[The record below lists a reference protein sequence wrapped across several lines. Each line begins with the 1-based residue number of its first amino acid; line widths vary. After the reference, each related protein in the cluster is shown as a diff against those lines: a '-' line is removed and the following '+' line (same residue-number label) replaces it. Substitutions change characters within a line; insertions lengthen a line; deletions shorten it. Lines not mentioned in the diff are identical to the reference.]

1 MSVLK
6 GNISSVLRKA
16 DTSLLDKIRLG
27 NAAQNKLR
35 DEQVATFKGA
45 LSDLGASAD
54 ERVALDIEQAES
66 ADEVQDILSNVG
78 GLADKGLAATLAGTK
93 KSTLLSNVKTE
104 MANEDLLRTYKHRKA
119 SEGQFKDLAGL
130 TPGTPQYKQ
139 KVEEHMQFNRV
150 NSIDNPK
157 MISEYGNE
165 FNLADIPVSPETIQA
180 ALGEGVDITNP
191 DNFTT
196 NAYNTAAKN
205 ISNTLGAQW
214 TGIRDKSKLDAK
226 AKALLDKSEWG
237 QNFSKRMKYEAG
249 RTVQQDRLQAHSAS
263 IGEAI
268 NLKDTNLVDERVNK
282 FLTFARQ
289 QNITGD
295 DLKPFDESVNLALER
310 TFVDPL
316 AEFKKIN
323 PTSEYLTKEANLVT
337 PVEAKKL
344 ENGLRK
350 IYRDKYPNLS
360 DRYLL
365 PRIQQDLKKDG
376 TLAFAMQRGKELVE
390 FGSKLESQEMM
401 KAAEYKGKQTD
412 ILNTMKLVGRDNYI
426 VNKLEENLSKFM
438 DVDSNDYLKVKNQGH
453 ALIRRVKDI
462 FTIKKGPDAGKFLY
476 DEGPGAEAFNL
487 TLNRMVLGGG
497 AIRKDWLSPSDLV
510 LANVDGSTDAPKLTD
525 QQLMKAFVGN
535 MPSSAKTLKEIDY
548 GDGTKVNVQ
557 ESITFLKSVMKD
569 TNKVVQARGMKDPV
583 DLIMR
588 FAEKFWKDKG
598 IKKTLENIGD
608 INLKDIRFSNPTYE

>member
-45 LSDLGASAD
+45 LTDLGASAD
-54 ERVALDIEQAES
+54 ERVALDIEQAGS
-66 ADEVQDILSNVG
+66 ADEVQDILGNVG

-104 MANEDLLRTYKHRKA
+104 MANEDLLRTFKNRKA
-119 SEGQFKDLAGL
+119 SEGQFKELAGL
-130 TPGTPQYKQ
+130 TPGTPEYKQ
-139 KVEEHMQFNRV
+139 RVEEYMQSNRV

-165 FNLADIPVSPETIQA
+165 FNLADIQVSQETIQA
-180 ALGEGVDITNP
+180 ALGEGVDPTNP

-237 QNFSKRMKYEAG
+237 QNFSKRMKYETG

-268 NLKDTNLVDERVNK
+268 NLKDTNLVDERVNN

-295 DLKPFDESVNLALER
+295 DLKPFDESINLALER

-316 AEFKKIN
+316 AEFRKIN

-426 VNKLEENLSKFM
+426 VNKLEEKLSKFM
-438 DVDSNDYLKVKNQGH
+438 DVDSSDYLKVKSQGH
-453 ALIRRVKDI
+453 ALIRRVKKI
-462 FTIKKGPDAGKFLY
+462 FTITKGPDAGKFLY

-525 QQLMKAFVGN
+525 QQLMKAFVTN

-548 GDGTKVNVQ
+548 GDGTKINVQ

-588 FAEKFWKDKG
+588 FAEKYWKDKG
-598 IKKTLENIGD
+598 MKKTLENIGD

>member
-6 GNISSVLRKA
+6 GNISSVLRRA

-45 LSDLGASAD
+45 LTDLGTSAD
-54 ERVALDIEQAES
+54 ERVALDIEQAGS
-66 ADEVQDILSNVG
+66 ADEVQDILGNVG
-78 GLADKGLAATLAGTK
+78 GLADKGLAATLAGK
-93 KSTLLSNVKTE
+93 KKTTLLDNVKTE
-104 MANEDLLRTYKHRKA
+104 MANEDLLRTYKNRKA
-119 SEGQFKDLAGL
+119 SEGQFADLAGL

-139 KVEEHMQFNRV
+139 KVEEYMQFNRV

-165 FNLADIPVSPETIQA
+165 FNLADIGVSQETIQA

-237 QNFSKRMKYEAG
+237 QAFSKRMKYEAG

-268 NLKDTNLVDERVNK
+268 NLKDTDLVDERVNN
-282 FLTFARQ
+282 FLTFAKQ

-295 DLKPFDESVNLALER
+295 ALKPFDESVNLALER
-310 TFVDPL
+310 TFVNPL

-323 PTSEYLTKEANLVT
+323 PTSEYLTKKANIIT

-344 ENGLRK
+344 ENGLK
-350 IYRDKYPNLS
+350 EIYRDKYPNLS

-376 TLAFAMQRGKELVE
+376 TLAFAMQRGKELFK

-401 KAAEYKGKQTD
+401 KAADYKGKQTD
-412 ILNTMKLVGRDNYI
+412 ILNNMKLVGRDNYI
-426 VNKLEENLSKFM
+426 VGRLEENLSKFM
-438 DVDSNDYLKVKNQGH
+438 VPGSNDYLKVKAQGH
-453 ALIRRVKDI
+453 ALIRRVKNI
-462 FTIKKGPDAGKFLY
+462 FTLKKGPKKGTFLY
-476 DEGPGAEAFNL
+476 DKGPGAEAFNL
-487 TLNRMVLGGG
+487 TLNRMILGGG
-497 AIRKDWLSPSDLV
+497 AIRKDWASPNDLV
-510 LANVDGSTDAPKLTD
+510 LASISTKTDAPKLTD
-525 QQLMKAFVGN
+525 QQLMKAFVDN
-535 MPSSAKTLKEIDY
+535 MPSSAKALKQIDY
-548 GDGTKVNVQ
+548 GDGRKVNVQ
-557 ESITFLKSVMKD
+557 QSITFLKQVMEE
-569 TNKVVQARGMKDPV
+569 TNKEVQARGIKDPV

-588 FAEKFWKDKG
+588 IGQQVAKEKGLVNKLKNLG
-598 IKKTLENIGD
+598 EISGD
-608 INLKDIRFSNPTYE
+608 DIQFRKPAYE